1 MIKASRA
8 FAERLPWRSGLFIF
22 QLLCE
27 ETRRAAHGFSTVGRA
42 ALGLFAAIF
51 FTAGMISLA
60 FILLKLSIP
69 EWRVNHQFVET
80 TCKILSTQVVT
91 DAAGLKRP
99 EFQVAYAIDGNAAV
113 AWSRYDIASKFQ
125 PGEAVDKLV
134 EQFAPGTECDCWYD
148 PRDPQT
154 VVLARGYSLFAWLMP
169 LLPAAFIF
177 LGGARVDLCH
187 SDVGK
192 IDRTHRGH
200 HPRHDGTRSDF
211 ANDHRKLADV
221 SVGTRFPRS
230 E

>member
-1 MIKASRA
+1 MISRTA
-8 FAERLPWRSGLFIF
+8 PIVKGLACICGAIALARWSFLFSNFFAKKRGG
-22 QLLCE
+22 
-27 ETRRAAHGFSTVGRA
+27 RRTGSDAVGRA

-80 TCKILSTQVVT
+80 TCKILATQIAT
-91 DAAGLKRP
+91 DEAGLKRP
-99 EFQVAYAIDGNAAV
+99 EFQVAYTANENAAV

-125 PGEAVDKLV
+125 PTEAVDKLV

-177 LGGARVDLCH
+177 LGGGGLIFAILTWGKSTERIAATTPGTSGLDLILPT
-187 SDVGK
+187 K
-192 IDRTHRGH
+192 PEIR
-200 HPRHDGTRSDF
+200 
-211 ANDHRKLADV
+211 
-221 SVGTRFPRS
+221 
-230 E
+230 